1 MMKRVLALCV
11 MVALAGAATACNGK
25 TPTNPSTPASPTAP
39 TGPTAPPSDAPPTYG
54 VTLSTANEVPPVTGS
69 EAGGSG
75 TATLTFNLTKDAAG
89 AVTAATLDVTVNA
102 TGFPAGTA
110 LTASHIHPGAAGSNG
125 GVFVSCGL
133 TPGEVSFP
141 NGSGSFTKRGVTL
154 TVDQANA
161 IMANPSGFY
170 LNIHTASNP
179 NGVARGQLARIN

>member
-1 MMKRVLALCV
+1 MKRVIALCV
-11 MVALAGAATACNGK
+11 LVALAGAAAACDGD
-25 TPTNPSTPASPTAP
+25 TPTTPSTPTPDKNPQPVYS
-39 TGPTAPPSDAPPTYG
+39 
-54 VTLSTANEVPPVTGS
+54 VVLSTASEVPPVGGS

-75 TATLTFNLTKDAAG
+75 TATVTFNLTRDAG
-89 AVTAATLDVTVNA
+89 GTVTAAALDVTVNA
-102 TGFPAGTA
+102 SGFPPGTA
-110 LTASHIHPGAAGSNG
+110 LTASHIHPGAPGSNG

-170 LNIHTASNP
+170 LNIHTAGNP
-179 NGVARGQLARIN
+179 NGVARGQLARVN